1 VQHITFTMP
10 ALLSVLP
17 LLPGQVGAAAGVVV
31 VTTRCTCPAPVKGW
45 PCRRTGW
52 QASVSC
58 RQVTK
63 SRGAQ
68 TCARAAETQAAP
80 ASAMESLLQ
89 ACNAANG
96 HDSLMLESSY

>member
-1 VQHITFTMP
+1 MP
-10 ALLSVLP
+10 VLLSVLP
-17 LLPGQVGAAAGVVV
+17 LLPGQVGAAAGGVV

-45 PCRRTGW
+45 TCRQTGW

-58 RQVTK
+58 KPVAK

-80 ASAMESLLQ
+80 ASAVEALLQ
-89 ACNAANG
+89 ACSAAN
-96 HDSLMLESSY
+96 DLDARLT